1 MAIEKTATPNDP
13 DKVVNG
19 VAAEIEIEVQAPIEE
34 EGMIIEFGDSP
45 SGLESGFGENLAEL
59 IDDDKLDL
67 LGGELYEH
75 FLADKESRSEWED
88 TYIKGLDQLGL
99 TVDDRTE
106 PWPGA
111 CGVFH
116 PMLSEAVIKFQSQAI
131 SEIFPAEGPVK
142 TKIVGIIDE
151 EKEKQS
157 HRIKDYMNYLL
168 TEKMVE
174 YRTETEKLLFSLPLA
189 GSAFRKVYYDSNMG
203 RPCSIFVP
211 AEDFVVSYGASDLLT
226 CERATHVM
234 KKTENEIKKLMYSG
248 FFRDCELPSPEPDI
262 DEITDKYNQLTG
274 ESSTS
279 YDNDGRHTILEMQV
293 DLDLEGFEDMAN
305 GEPTGIALP
314 YIVTFD
320 RSSTKI
326 LSIRRNYEE
335 NDSLKRRRQ
344 HFVHYQYLPGI
355 GFYGFGLIHMI
366 GGLSKSATSLLRQLI
381 DAGTLSNLPGGLKTR
396 GLRIKGDDTP
406 IMPGEFRDVDVPGGT
421 IAENISFLPYKEP
434 SQVLYSLL
442 TTIVDEGRRFA
453 SLGDLK
459 IADMNNEAPVGTTL
473 ALMERQMKVMSAIQ
487 SRLHSSMHKEFNI
500 LTEIIRKFTA
510 PEYPYAEDPNTFIK
524 SEDFDK
530 KVDVIPVSNP
540 NAATMSQRIMQYQAA
555 LQLAT
560 QSPEMYDMPELHRQ
574 MLEVLGIENV
584 DKVIPHKDDIKPC
597 DPVLENMNMVNN
609 EPVKAFEYQD
619 HEAHIAVHMAGM
631 QDPELAQMVEKS
643 PSADAIFMAAEA
655 HIREHLAFQY
665 RDDIEKELGSPLPPL
680 GEPLPPDVEKRLSDL
695 VAQAA
700 EKLSLRKQAEMQQQK
715 VMEQMQDPIIQQRNR
730 ELDIQEGELIR
741 KAEADRAKASI
752 NQQKIKSDVLKQVM
766 KLQSDQKIE
775 GAELG
780 VRIGEALLE
789 ASIKDGDAD
798 SQDFIEG
805 VKLAIEIQKELHNQK
820 TNTKL

>member
-19 VAAEIEIEVQAPIEE
+19 VATEIEIEVQAPIEE

-366 GGLSKSATSLLRQLI
+366 GGLSQSATSILRQLI
-381 DAGTLSNLPGGLKTR
+381 DAGTLSNLPAGFKAR
-396 GLRIKGDDTP
+396 GMNVSKLDEP
-406 IMPGEFRDVDVPGGT
+406 LQPGEFRDVDIPGGT
-421 IAENISFLPYKEP
+421 LRDAIMPLPYKEP
-434 SQVLYSLL
+434 SGTLAQLLGVL
-442 TTIVDEGRRFA
+442 VDSGRRFA
-453 SLGDLK
+453 S
-459 IADMNNEAPVGTTL
+459 IADMQVGDGNQEAPVGTTI
-473 ALMERQMKVMSAIQ
+473 ALLERGSKVMSAIHK
-487 SRLHSSMHKEFNI
+487 RLHYAQKLEFKI
-500 LTEIIRKFTA
+500 LARVFSESI
-510 PEYPYAEDPNTFIK
+510 PDEYPFDVAGASRSVFVQ
-524 SEDFDK
+524 DFDR
-530 KVDVIPVSNP
+530 KVDVIPVSDP
-540 NAATMSQRIMQYQAA
+540 NIFSTSQRITMAQTQLQLAQSAPGIHNLREAYKNMYIALDVKDVDEILRPEASEFPKDPVQENQDVMMGTPLKAFLEQDHDAHIAAHTAFLQNPNVQSNAQAVAA
-555 LQLAT
+555 LQAHIQEHFALKYRLEVTQILAQQGMEMPPEGQPLPMEVQNAIAAQAAAAT
-560 QSPEMYDMPELHRQ
+560 QQITGRDQAIQQAQLNAQIDPQ
-574 MLEVLGIENV
+574 MQMFN
-584 DKVIPHKDDIKPC
+584 
-597 DPVLENMNMVNN
+597 
-609 EPVKAFEYQD
+609 
-619 HEAHIAVHMAGM
+619 
-631 QDPELAQMVEKS
+631 AQMQLEQAKLQLRQ
-643 PSADAIFMAAEA
+643 AEA
-655 HIREHLAFQY
+655 QLRAQTEIERENIRADVDRERIESEENKQDARLAVNLQS
-665 RDDIEKELGSPLPPL
+665 DLIEKE
-680 GEPLPPDVEKRLSDL
+680 EQRVKDL
-695 VAQAA
+695 VELA
-700 EKLSLRKQAEMQQQK
+700 KQAQEA
-715 VMEQMQDPIIQQRNR
+715 RN
-730 ELDIQEGELIR
+730 LPD
-741 KAEADRAKASI
+741 
-752 NQQKIKSDVLKQVM
+752 N
-766 KLQSDQKIE
+766 
-775 GAELG
+775 
-780 VRIGEALLE
+780 
-789 ASIKDGDAD
+789 
-798 SQDFIEG
+798 
-805 VKLAIEIQKELHNQK
+805 N
-820 TNTKL
+820 